1 MKKIILLFFII
12 AALVITAAIVLNVE
26 ATRKI
31 DWQES
36 FNEKSD
42 HPYGLSVFYK
52 ELPNLFKNNKVRTVY
67 HLPSN
72 YLKVNSR
79 DSSGTHTARG
89 TYIII
94 GNSNYLD
101 SESIDELLDFVSSG
115 NTLFISDYDF
125 PQKIHDTL
133 NIAIEFT
140 KNTKDSISYQS
151 LKYRNAKDIIIDK
164 NEGDYFFSTFDT
176 LNHVVLGH
184 TKIDYKRVNF
194 IQIPFGK
201 GHLFLHLEP
210 KAFTNYNILK
220 ANRYKYVEGVISYLP
235 ESDLYFDAHEK
246 IRTPYNRTA
255 KRESNLS
262 WFLEQLSFRWAW
274 YTALI
279 FAILFVI
286 FNAKRRQRIIK
297 IINPLQ
303 NTTLNFVKTVSN
315 LYYET
320 QDHKNLVDKKITYF
334 LEHIRTTYN
343 INTSVLDDV
352 FVDKLTSK
360 TGKNR
365 KAIKSLVNYIN
376 NLRAKTD
383 FLETDLIELNKRI
396 ENLNLK
402 NHGRQ

>member
-1 MKKIILLFFII
+1 M
-12 AALVITAAIVLNVE
+12 
-26 ATRKI
+26 
-31 DWQES
+31 
-36 FNEKSD
+36 
-42 HPYGLSVFYK
+42 
-52 ELPNLFKNNKVRTVY
+52 
-67 HLPSN
+67 
-72 YLKVNSR
+72 
-79 DSSGTHTARG
+79 
-89 TYIII
+89 
-94 GNSNYLD
+94 
-101 SESIDELLDFVSSG
+101 
-115 NTLFISDYDF
+115 
-125 PQKIHDTL
+125 
-133 NIAIEFT
+133 
-140 KNTKDSISYQS
+140 
-151 LKYRNAKDIIIDK
+151 
-164 NEGDYFFSTFDT
+164 
-176 LNHVVLGH
+176 
-184 TKIDYKRVNF
+184 
-194 IQIPFGK
+194 
-201 GHLFLHLEP
+201 
-210 KAFTNYNILK
+210 
-220 ANRYKYVEGVISYLP
+220 
-235 ESDLYFDAHEK
+235 
-246 IRTPYNRTA
+246 
-255 KRESNLS
+255 
-262 WFLEQLSFRWAW
+262 
-274 YTALI
+274 I